1 MMFTTRA
8 LVEARVPGLILAI
21 LTIAGAFWCWPAAVL
36 PGILLIAVLGFFRD
50 PTRSIPEDPASIVAP
65 ADGKIVD
72 ISPRREDLFLAAE
85 STRISIFLS
94 VFDVHVQR
102 SPVAGRIDLV
112 RRDAGGFLDA
122 RDPRSGESNV
132 SRTIGIETPDGFRVV
147 VRQITGMIA
156 RRIVGWEE
164 TGAVLAK
171 GQRLG
176 MIRFGSRVEL
186 YVPAGTEVTVRPGQT
201 VRGGET
207 VIARRR

>member
-1 MMFTTRA
+1 MFTTRA
-8 LVEARVPGLILAI
+8 LMEARGPILVLA
-21 LTIAGAFWCWPAAVL
+21 LLAVAGAFWCWPAAAI
-36 PGILLIAVLGFFRD
+36 PAVLLPAVIAFFRD
-50 PTRSIPEDPASIVAP
+50 PHRSIPADFRAIVAP
-65 ADGKIVD
+65 ADGKVVD
-72 ISPRREDLFLAAE
+72 VSYQREDLFFE
-85 STRISIFLS
+85 SETTRISIFLS

-102 SPVAGRIDLV
+102 APIAGEIKLI
-112 RRDAGGFLDA
+112 RRSTGGYLDA
-122 RDPRSGESNV
+122 RDPRSSVANV

-147 VRQITGMIA
+147 VRQVAGMIA

-186 YVPAGTEVTVRPGQT
+186 YLPPGTEVVVKPGET

-207 VIARRR
+207 VLAQRR

>member
-1 MMFTTRA
+1 MFTTRA
-8 LVEARVPGLILAI
+8 LLEASLPGLVLVI
-21 LTIAGAFWCWPAAVL
+21 LTIAGAFWCWEAAVL
-36 PGILLIAVLGFFRD
+36 PAILLLAVLGFFRD
-50 PTRSIPEDPASIVAP
+50 PARTIPEDPAAIVAP
-65 ADGKIVD
+65 ADGKVVD
-72 ISPRREDLFLAAE
+72 ISPRREELFIAGE

-102 SPVAGRIDLV
+102 SPIAGRIDLV
-112 RRDAGGFLDA
+112 RRDGGGFLDA
-122 RDPRSGESNV
+122 RDPRSGEFNV
-132 SRTIGIETPDGFRVV
+132 SRTIGIVAPDGFRVV
-147 VRQITGMIA
+147 VRQITGLIA

-186 YVPAGTEVTVRPGQT
+186 HVPAGTEVTVRLGQM